1 MNAPIDALVSTRQFA
16 GKRPES
22 PEAMGALAPE
32 AQAGLRQ
39 YSLERMMGYG
49 VDYADAIE
57 FRARVLQG
65 EPWKKAALAM
75 AESLVVQSAV
85 PGGAA
90 SAPSQAGRL
99 HRASALFR
107 IGQALMLVDGAD
119 REEMVGR
126 AVDCYGRFA
135 ELRGDR
141 RHVRIETQHGPMA
154 GWFLRATRGPAVGSA
169 IVIGGIEGWAMDF
182 DCIGEALAC
191 RGVNALLLD
200 APGQGETRIIHRHHL
215 SPHWLE
221 SFRCATDF
229 AQRQLPAGPI
239 GIVGN
244 SMGGSIAMAA
254 ANDDSR
260 IVACCDNGG
269 SIQPSQGRAA
279 GATFLS
285 KMVAFCGAGDED
297 RAMAIWDTVEPV
309 RPGANTDYAL
319 LVIQGGHDPL
329 ISVEHGKQ
337 LLARAPV
344 TEKRME
350 LFSDGDHCIYN
361 HRSDRDMLISD
372 WMRERL
378 CAGATA

>member
-1 MNAPIDALVSTRQFA
+1 
-16 GKRPES
+16 
-22 PEAMGALAPE
+22 
-32 AQAGLRQ
+32 
-39 YSLERMMGYG
+39 
-49 VDYADAIE
+49 
-57 FRARVLQG
+57 
-65 EPWKKAALAM
+65 
-75 AESLVVQSAV
+75 
-85 PGGAA
+85 
-90 SAPSQAGRL
+90 
-99 HRASALFR
+99 
-107 IGQALMLVDGAD
+107 
-119 REEMVGR
+119 
-126 AVDCYGRFA
+126 
-135 ELRGDR
+135 
-141 RHVRIETQHGPMA
+141 
-154 GWFLRATRGPAVGSA
+154 
-169 IVIGGIEGWAMDF
+169 
-182 DCIGEALAC
+182 
-191 RGVNALLLD
+191 
-200 APGQGETRIIHRHHL
+200 
-215 SPHWLE
+215 
-221 SFRCATDF
+221 
-229 AQRQLPAGPI
+229 
-239 GIVGN
+239 
-244 SMGGSIAMAA
+244 MAA